1 MYCFIYFLCILGLLH
16 DLIWCVI
23 LPASNKAR
31 DDDDDEHFDNLYSPR
46 TGRASKK
53 ELYYTL
59 TKVNANLIQI
69 SMCILCSA
77 LLGSFQTNYTF
88 TMPVILLSD
97 KTNRASYIKKS
108 CCCISAAE
116 KKQFL

>member
-1 MYCFIYFLCILGLLH
+1 MMMMSILIIFIHHEL
-16 DLIWCVI
+16 V
-23 LPASNKAR
+23 
-31 DDDDDEHFDNLYSPR
+31 EQV
-46 TGRASKK
+46 KK

-97 KTNRASYIKKS
+97 KTNRASYIKK
-108 CCCISAAE
+108 AVAVFQRL
-116 KKQFL
+116 KKNNFIVNYAGYRRQLCVAYWLQRFNDIR